1 MLYVLLTNVY
11 PASGMYDYYRSNRR
25 ANWQG
30 QAQQI
35 DKEYHGN
42 EHNRKM
48 EEAAER
54 RMMKKNE
61 HHQTSNFKF
70 TLDDY

>member
-11 PASGMYDYYRSNRR
+11 PASGMYDPYKSYHR

-35 DKEYHGN
+35 DKEYHKN
-42 EHNRKM
+42 EHNRRM

-54 RMMKKNE
+54 RMMDRSAYQ
-61 HHQTSNFKF
+61 HHN
-70 TLDDY
+70 